1 MVFEFVIFSFTL
13 RVVAV
18 VFHDARPGRRS
29 FALVRI
35 KIPVLFLIVVVV
47 LVVVFPVH
55 FYFLLFYHLVLPFPR
70 VVVFTSR
77 AAAPSRSPR
86 RVLLQFVSHS
96 DSFGNPRRVRVF
108 ASFSSVSSFSLSFL
122 LFLRRR
128 LRLRLRGLLVLRVA
142 EKRVV
147 LLLRRDER
155 RTARRIRASS
165 STIKHHHIVLI
176 LKLASFPNIVMLMLM
191 LMMLEK
197 VLLHILYYLR
207 HRVRVRHTSGIFFF
221 LRERV

>member
-1 MVFEFVIFSFTL
+1 MVFELVIFSFTL

-47 LVVVFPVH
+47 VLVFFPVH

-70 VVVFTSR
+70 VVVFTWR

-96 DSFGNPRRVRVF
+96 DSFRNPRRVRVF
-108 ASFSSVSSFSLSFL
+108 TLFSSVSSFSLSFL
-122 LFLRRR
+122 LLLRRR
-128 LRLRLRGLLVLRVA
+128 LRLRLGLLVLRVA

-147 LLLRRDER
+147 LLVRRR
-155 RTARRIRASS
+155 RTARIRSSS
-165 STIKHHHIVLI
+165 STIKHHHVVLI
-176 LKLASFPNIVMLMLM
+176 LKLAFFNAVMMMNLM

-197 VLLHILYYLR
+197 VMLHILYDLR
-207 HRVRVRHTSGIFFF
+207 HRVRLRYISGIFFF
-221 LRERV
+221 LHERL

>member
-1 MVFEFVIFSFTL
+1 MVFELVIFSFTL

-70 VVVFTSR
+70 VVVFTSC

-96 DSFGNPRRVRVF
+96 DSFRNPRRVRVF

-128 LRLRLRGLLVLRVA
+128 LRLRLGGLLVLRVA

-155 RTARRIRASS
+155 RTARIRASS
-165 STIKHHHIVLI
+165 STIKHHHVVLI
-176 LKLASFPNIVMLMLM
+176 LKLAFFPNIVMLM